1 MNSRHISPVDEARRT
16 WCASS
21 LEVGAGSRASA
32 TGPAS
37 GVPPGGAPR
46 RRASVHQRAG
56 LPLRVHAASA
66 AQGQGSRRQLG
77 GDARG
82 DVHAASRDGRA
93 VHVRKATRPEAH
105 HHKINTILGLSPNP
119 GGTHRVVVSGPSGS
133 QPDTARYNT
142 EVVPYALQSWPNL
155 LISLDVVVPSDE
167 LGLRAHG
174 SPASNRLLW
183 LTDELLTAGRQTN
196 SWRIGA
202 GLQLWQRCQSL
213 KFTSSSGH
221 TFTSTDDGAG
231 QVQGQSQDLLL
242 NIIYI
247 VHT

>member
-1 MNSRHISPVDEARRT
+1 MKFSASPG
-16 WCASS
+16 
-21 LEVGAGSRASA
+21 L
-32 TGPAS
+32 
-37 GVPPGGAPR
+37 
-46 RRASVHQRAG
+46 AG
-56 LPLRVHAASA
+56 LSRWVLPDELRRSDGSA
-66 AQGQGSRRQLG
+66 
-77 GDARG
+77 
-82 DVHAASRDGRA
+82 
-93 VHVRKATRPEAH
+93 
-105 HHKINTILGLSPNP
+105 
-119 GGTHRVVVSGPSGS
+119 THRVVVSGPSGS

-221 TFTSTDDGAG
+221 TFTSTDDDGADA
-231 QVQGQSQDLLL
+231 QPSAAIRYL
-242 NIIYI
+242 
-247 VHT
+247 T